1 MIRVPSLLTK
11 PLIIT
16 VTGGLLTCLVYEVYQ
31 KVNKTNQPT
40 NQFYEKPTLKG
51 YTFSKEV
58 LNSSISKDDIER
70 KQEKVTEK
78 KEESVI
84 AKSDDVF
91 SGKGKSRDKLVEDVL
106 QIGWGI
112 KERQRLQ
119 RQRQEQQQKQEEQEQ
134 KQKK

>member
-16 VTGGLLTCLVYEVYQ
+16 VTGGLLTCLVYEVYH
-31 KVNKTNQPT
+31 KVYKTNQPT
-40 NQFYEKPTLKG
+40 NHFYEKPTLKG

-58 LNSSISKDDIER
+58 LNSSTSKDDIER
-70 KQEKVTEK
+70 KEKVTEK
-78 KEESVI
+78 EEESVI

-91 SGKGKSRDKLVEDVL
+91 IGKGKSRDKLVEDVL

-119 RQRQEQQQKQEEQEQ
+119 RQRQEQQQKQEQQE
-134 KQKK
+134 